1 MTSDDDRCVILFV
14 PLLIIEN
21 RRHPFCY
28 ATTAT
33 GNRQQAKELALRQ
46 QATTPIKSH
55 SEKQ

>member
-1 MTSDDDRCVILFV
+1 MTDDRCVILFV

-33 GNRQQAKELALRQ
+33 AGNRQQATGKRARSYDVRVGNKQ
-46 QATTPIKSH
+46 QHP
-55 SEKQ
+55 